1 MLLEIRD
8 LAAGYGAI
16 QVLWEVSLEV
26 GAGEIIAVIGNN
38 GAGKTT
44 TMLAL
49 TGLVRPRGGAVA
61 FAGEPIA
68 GLQPPDIVGRG
79 LTLVPQ
85 GRGLFGSMSV
95 EDNLLMGAYLR
106 RDREIRRTL
115 DEVYGILPRLRER
128 RRQLAG
134 TMSGGEQQMCAIARG
149 LMARPKLLCIDE
161 LSFGLA
167 PVVTE
172 ELLDLLVRIRADGT
186 SILLVEQDVEHALAV
201 ADRAYVMEA
210 GRVVLAGTAG
220 QIYDD
225 PGVRSAYLGI

>member
-16 QVLWEVSLEV
+16 QVLWGVSLQV
-26 GAGEIIAVIGNN
+26 GRGEIVALIGNN

-49 TGLVRPRGGAVA
+49 TGLVRPRGGTVHL
-61 FAGEPIA
+61 AGRSIG
-68 GLQPPDIVGRG
+68 GLQPPDIAILG

-85 GRGLFGSMSV
+85 GRRLFGAMTV

-106 RDREIRRTL
+106 RDGGAGRTL

-134 TMSGGEQQMCAIARG
+134 TLSGGEQQMCAIARG
-149 LMARPKLLCIDE
+149 LMARPALLCIDE

-167 PVVTE
+167 PVVTA

-186 SILLVEQDVEHALAV
+186 SIFLVEQDVEHALAV
-201 ADRAYVMEA
+201 ADRGYVMDG
-210 GRVVLAGTAG
+210 GRIVLAGTAA
-220 QIYDD
+220 QLSDD
-225 PGVRSAYLGI
+225 PGVRSAYLGL